1 MFMGEYNH
9 TIDEKGRMIIPSK
22 FRDALGASF
31 VITRGMDGCIYA
43 YPDEEWEKFEEKLS
57 SLPQTVNKD
66 ARKFARYF
74 LSGAAMVELDKQGRI
89 LIPQN
94 LREHADLKKD
104 VVVAGVL
111 GRVEIWSRERWIAYN
126 EYDDVEILASKMD
139 EYGFNL

>member
-43 YPDEEWEKFEEKLS
+43 YPDEEW
-57 SLPQTVNKD
+57 VNKD